1 MKIIKNKNSSICT
14 LNWGSFR
21 RVCIEGR
28 ALEWVT
34 PLQGLIEF
42 SLEQKL
48 QSPFKEEA
56 AVQKGKVIFFFIF

>member
-21 RVCIEGR
+21 RVCIEGW

-34 PLQGLIEF
+34 PPQGLIEF
-42 SLEQKL
+42 SLGTEIAI
-48 QSPFKEEA
+48 S
-56 AVQKGKVIFFFIF
+56 I